1 MKPHLKVLS
10 PGFHP
15 TVQDLGRHGFQDLG
29 VAVSGA
35 LDPISLR
42 LANALVGNPDSVGG
56 LEIRLLGPTL
66 RVEADSVRVSL
77 CGTDATIDVQGAT
90 TCKLAPW
97 RSVTLRLGDVFQI
110 GAIRDSGCCYLAVEG
125 GFDLPDVFGS
135 QSTYLR
141 AGFGGLDGRAL
152 AQGDEVPL
160 RFEKASARGD
170 QRLPNPP
177 LLDSGEPIRVVLGPQ
192 DSYFHDH
199 AIAIFLDA
207 EYEISK
213 EADRMGLR
221 LKGPLL
227 EHSKGFNISSDGIA
241 TGAIQVPGNGLPI
254 ILLADHQTTGG
265 YPKIAT
271 VASADLP
278 RLGRMRPGQTLRFEA
293 VTAAQAEE
301 LRRDQE
307 SMIVAYVNTLQPAM
321 IPPELRDKS
330 LRSEN
335 LISGTVSVGRQP
347 PRRAMK

>member
-1 MKPHLKVLS
+1 MKPLLKVLS
-10 PGFHP
+10 SGFHP

-29 VAVSGA
+29 VSISGA
-35 LDPISLR
+35 LDPISMR
-42 LANALVGNPDSVGG
+42 LANALVGNPDSVAG

-66 RVEADSVRVSL
+66 RVETESVRVAL
-77 CGTDATIDVQGAT
+77 CGTDTTIDIQDGT
-90 TCKLAPW
+90 PCQLPSW
-97 RSVTLRLGDVFQI
+97 RSVMLRLGDVFQI
-110 GAIRDSGCCYLAVEG
+110 GAIRDSGCCFLAIEG

-135 QSTYLR
+135 QSTFVK
-141 AGFGGLDGRAL
+141 AGFGGLDGRPL
-152 AQGDEVPL
+152 AQGDDLPL
-160 RFEKASARGD
+160 HLGKASGRGER
-170 QRLPNPP
+170 RLPNPP
-177 LLDSGEPIRVVLGPQ
+177 LLDTGEPIRVVLGPQ

-199 AIAIFLDA
+199 AIATFLDA

-221 LKGPLL
+221 LLGAPL

-241 TGAIQVPGNGLPI
+241 TGGIQVPGNGLPI

-278 RLGRMRPGQTLRFEA
+278 RLGRMRPGETLRFEA
-293 VTAAQAEE
+293 VTVSQAEE

-307 SMIVAYVNTLQPAM
+307 SMIEAYKSTLRPAPV
-321 IPPELRDKS
+321 PPELRDRF

-335 LISGTVSVGRQP
+335 LISGAVGVRD
-347 PRRAMK
+347 

>member
-1 MKPHLKVLS
+1 MKPRLPMKPHLKVLS

-42 LANALVGNPDSVGG
+42 LANALLGNPDTVGG

-66 RVEADSVRVSL
+66 RVEADSVRLALS
-77 CGTDATIDVQGAT
+77 GTDATMDVQGGG
-90 TCKLAPW
+90 TCELAPW
-97 RSVTLRLGDVFQI
+97 RSVTLRLGDVIRI
-110 GAIRDSGCCYLAVEG
+110 GAIRDTGCCYLAVEG

-135 QSTYLR
+135 QSTHIK

-152 AQGDEVPL
+152 AEGDELPL
-160 RFEKASARGD
+160 CLGKASEGGD
-170 QRLPNPP
+170 RRLPNPP
-177 LLDSGEPIRVVLGPQ
+177 LLDTGECIRVVLGPQ
-192 DSYFHDH
+192 DSYFHAH
-199 AIAIFLDA
+199 AIATFLDS
-207 EYEISK
+207 EYEVSK

-221 LKGPLL
+221 LLGAPL

-278 RLGRMRPGQTLRFEA
+278 RLGRMRPGQTVRFEA
-293 VTAAQAEE
+293 LSAAEAEE

-307 SMIVAYVNTLQPAM
+307 SMIEAYKNTLQPASV
-321 IPPELRDKS
+321 PTELRDKA

-335 LISGTVSVGRQP
+335 LISGAVGVGD
-347 PRRAMK
+347 